1 MEAGQ
6 SGLTGR
12 NVPSRVEEELRVV
25 TGPAIT
31 RHLSTGGRSVLE
43 KMMNH
48 VNAYSSLVS
57 KNTFKDNL

>member
-12 NVPSRVEEELRVV
+12 NVARHVEEELRVV

-31 RHLSTGGRSVLE
+31 RHLSTGERSVME

-48 VNAYSSLVS
+48 VNAYLSLVS
-57 KNTFKDNL
+57 KNTFIK